1 MNPFLLYSTKIKNCM
16 QEHFSSPRK
25 IGTMTSIMVHC
36 SMQPPHGPSL
46 NARILKFGSFS
57 LFPCPIKV
65 RLVHHLP
72 HSHHLLLSCLIVARL
87 FVTCDST
94 IEDLA
99 SNS

>member
-1 MNPFLLYSTKIKNCM
+1 
-16 QEHFSSPRK
+16 
-25 IGTMTSIMVHC
+25 
-36 SMQPPHGPSL
+36 MQPPHGPSL